1 MRSDRLA
8 ALRRANQDVRNQCYD
23 GCMSQATRVEAPGV
37 WADEVVV
44 ELTTLMTHLKRRTGD
59 PETSAR
65 DFLLAHIDR
74 LAPVRAT
81 DLAEHVGLDL
91 STVSRH
97 LHGLE
102 SAGLVRRS
110 PDPDD
115 RRAALLEL
123 SGTGRDLLERNV
135 RARTELLTRATAAW
149 PRRDTTELSRL
160 LHRLTHDL
168 EHL

>member
-1 MRSDRLA
+1 
-8 ALRRANQDVRNQCYD
+8 
-23 GCMSQATRVEAPGV
+23 MSQATTAEVPRG
-37 WADEVVV
+37 WADDVVV
-44 ELTTLMTHLKRRTGD
+44 ELTSLMTHLKRRSGD

-97 LHGLE
+97 LQALE
-102 SAGLVRRS
+102 GAGLVRRS

-123 SGTGRDLLERNV
+123 SHTGRELLERNV
-135 RARTELLTRATAAW
+135 RARTELLARATAAW
-149 PRRDTTELSRL
+149 PRRDTTELTRL

>member
-1 MRSDRLA
+1 MP
-8 ALRRANQDVRNQCYD
+8 
-23 GCMSQATRVEAPGV
+23 QATSVEVPRG
-37 WADEVVV
+37 WADDVVV
-44 ELTTLMTHLKRRTGD
+44 ELTTLMTHLKRRSGD

-97 LHGLE
+97 LQALE
-102 SAGLVRRS
+102 GAGLVRRS

-123 SGTGRDLLERNV
+123 SDTGRELLERNV
-135 RARTELLTRATAAW
+135 RARTELIARATAAW
-149 PRRDTTELSRL
+149 PRRDTTELTRL

>member
-1 MRSDRLA
+1 
-8 ALRRANQDVRNQCYD
+8 VP
-23 GCMSQATRVEAPGV
+23 APGG
-37 WADEVVV
+37 WADDVVV
-44 ELTTLMTHLKRRTGD
+44 TLTTLLTLLKRRSGD
-59 PETSAR
+59 PEASGRA
-65 DFLLAHIDR
+65 FLLAHIDR

-102 SAGLVRRS
+102 VAGLVRRS

-123 SGTGRDLLERNV
+123 SGTGRDLLEHNV
-135 RARTELLTRATAAW
+135 RVRTELLSRATAGW
-149 PRRDTTELSRL
+149 PDADTAELSRL

>member
-1 MRSDRLA
+1 VPR
-8 ALRRANQDVRNQCYD
+8 
-23 GCMSQATRVEAPGV
+23 G
-37 WADEVVV
+37 WADDVVV

-81 DLAEHVGLDL
+81 EIAEHVGLDL

-97 LHGLE
+97 LQALE
-102 SAGLVRRS
+102 GAGLVRRS

-135 RARTELLTRATAAW
+135 RARTELLARATDTW
-149 PRRDTTELSRL
+149 PRTDTAELARL

-168 EHL
+168 ENL

>member
-1 MRSDRLA
+1 MPA
-8 ALRRANQDVRNQCYD
+8 
-23 GCMSQATRVEAPGV
+23 G
-37 WADEVVV
+37 WADDVALDLV
-44 ELTTLMTHLKRRTGD
+44 TLMTQLKRRSGD
-59 PETSAR
+59 PEASAGA
-65 DFLLAHIDR
+65 FLLGFVDR

-102 SAGLVRRS
+102 TAGLVRRS

-135 RARTELLTRATAAW
+135 RTRTELLARAT
-149 PRRDTTELSRL
+149 DTWSRADTAELARL

-168 EHL
+168 ENL

>member
-1 MRSDRLA
+1 
-8 ALRRANQDVRNQCYD
+8 
-23 GCMSQATRVEAPGV
+23 MSQATRAEAEGR
-37 WADEVVV
+37 WADDVVV
-44 ELTTLMTHLKRRTGD
+44 GLTTLMVQLKRRAGD

-102 SAGLVRRS
+102 TAGLVRRS

-135 RARTELLTRATAAW
+135 LARTELLARATADW
-149 PRRDTTELSRL
+149 PRRDTSELSRL

-168 EHL
+168 ENL